1 MGSVVNL
8 KAVWGVTDANFSKI
22 NHLSPSQNT
31 SSSKKKDG
39 TLLKNEIKTFVQQI
53 IIKLDNSNY
62 LSWKQH
68 IEGIIQIHKLQRH
81 LANPST
87 PPRYLF
93 VEDHAYDAEN
103 PTYLT

>member
-8 KAVWGVTDANFSKI
+8 KAVWGVTDVNFSKT

-31 SSSKKKDG
+31 SSSKNKDG
-39 TLLKNEIKTFVQQI
+39 TSLKNEIKNFVQQI
-53 IIKLDNSNY
+53 IIKLDNSNF

-68 IEGIIQIHKLQRH
+68 IEGIIQIHKLHRH

-93 VEDHAYDAEN
+93 VEDHASDTEN
-103 PTYLT
+103 SAYLT